1 MLPCAVCLTEIVA
14 YKAVVD
20 YVRICLSKEVQ
31 RMYGKKRCG
40 EQIDE
45 TKKYIK
51 GFGSAEVKQVWTRAV
66 NGVGTPDDD
75 GEWVELEYKY
85 KIMLSRAWSQTDT
98 GSDLS

>member
-45 TKKYIK
+45 AKKYIK
-51 GFGSAEVKQVWTRAV
+51 GFGSVEVKQVWTRAV